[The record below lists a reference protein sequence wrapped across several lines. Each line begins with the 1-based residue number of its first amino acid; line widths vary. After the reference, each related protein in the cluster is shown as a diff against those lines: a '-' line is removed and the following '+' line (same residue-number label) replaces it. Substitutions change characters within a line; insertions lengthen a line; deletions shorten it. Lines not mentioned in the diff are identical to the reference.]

1 MKESIWGYYL
11 ISFGIL
17 IFLFMFVITDKTST
31 DQQDYYLAKEI
42 SNAAMYDA
50 IDFGYYKK
58 YGELK
63 INKEKFA
70 ENFVRRFSEAAS
82 LNKTYKVRF
91 YTIYETPPAASIEL
105 ISQSEAMNLTGGE
118 DTQFGVVTRITAIL
132 ELKNENE

>member
-1 MKESIWGYYL
+1 MKESVWGYYL

-63 INKEKFA
+63 IIKEKFV
-70 ENFVRRFSEAAS
+70 ENFIRRFSEAAS

-91 YTIYETPPAASIEL
+91 YSIYEVPPAASIEL

-132 ELKNENE
+132 ELRNENE